1 MQPIRQGLKDCGMV
15 VEAAKGEAGTAQ
27 YEINIKYDSPVQ
39 MADNHLV
46 FKSVCKHTAD
56 QQNKSITFMAKPFE
70 HQPGSSCHIHL
81 SVFDDNG
88 QNIFVGIFIFIF
100 IYLYIYIYIGDDVV
114 IDKNSGLTASNN
126 LLYFLGGWMEHVLD
140 VFPFYA

>member
-88 QNIFVGIFIFIF
+88 QNIFVG
-100 IYLYIYIYIGDDVV
+100 DDVV

>member
-1 MQPIRQGLKDCGMV
+1 MSDRREGLMQPIRQGLKDCGMV

-88 QNIFVGIFIFIF
+88 QNIFVG
-100 IYLYIYIYIGDDVV
+100 DDVV